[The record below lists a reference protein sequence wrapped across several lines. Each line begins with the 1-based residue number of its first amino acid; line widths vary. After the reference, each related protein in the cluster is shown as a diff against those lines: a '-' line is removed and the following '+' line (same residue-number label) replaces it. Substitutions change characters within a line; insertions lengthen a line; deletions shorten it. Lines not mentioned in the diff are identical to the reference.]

1 MPSISKVR
9 FTNVVYDNGNKR
21 YIDSTFRF
29 DGHNGILLLENGA
42 GKTVFVQTLIQA
54 VLPHKMVANRKI
66 QETLQLSNNIAH
78 IAVEW
83 VLAEQPKRRYG
94 LTAVSLFMN
103 SNNELASQRF
113 ALEYAGD
120 AFSLAKVPFTQQE
133 AGRTRPASKEEMAA
147 WCRGQVLR
155 PVMELKSAY
164 LEEKSPGSLERLM
177 ENDYQQGVLDF

>member
-113 ALEYAGD
+113 AI
-120 AFSLAKVPFTQQE
+120 
-133 AGRTRPASKEEMAA
+133 
-147 WCRGQVLR
+147 CRGCLFPGQGAFYPAGGR
-155 PVMELKSAY
+155 AY
-164 LEEKSPGSLERLM
+164 QTC
-177 ENDYQQGVLDF
+177 QQGGNGGLVQGAG